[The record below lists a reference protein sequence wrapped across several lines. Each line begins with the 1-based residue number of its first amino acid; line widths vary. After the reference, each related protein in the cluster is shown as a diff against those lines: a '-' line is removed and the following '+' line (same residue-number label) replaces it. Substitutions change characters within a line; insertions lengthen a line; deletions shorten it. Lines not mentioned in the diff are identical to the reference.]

1 MTDWAAIQAGAYSST
16 TKKAKALSELIIN
29 SKLSRPELESV
40 SFIIQLEIMKR
51 KAHKE
56 SKKIIHLGEYKGQ
69 HQGQAQGP
77 EQAAPPEGQG
87 AESAAGAFL
96 GDQQQ
101 GQGPG
106 SAAAAPP
113 EGGQES

>member
-69 HQGQAQGP
+69 HQGQAQG
-77 EQAAPPEGQG
+77 AG
-87 AESAAGAFL
+87 SAAGAFL

-101 GQGPG
+101 GQAQGPEQAAPPEGQGPG
-106 SAAAAPP
+106 SAAAPGA
-113 EGGQES
+113 GGKE

>member
-1 MTDWAAIQAGAYSST
+1 MTDWAAIQAGAYSSA
-16 TKKAKALSELIIN
+16 TKKAKALSDMIVN
-29 SKLSRPELESV
+29 SRLTRPELESL

-51 KAHKE
+51 KERKE
-56 SKKIIHLGEYKGQ
+56 SKKIIHLGEYQGQQKGQ
-69 HQGQAQGP
+69 ARGP

-87 AESAAGAFL
+87 AGSAAGAFL

>member
-1 MTDWAAIQAGAYSST
+1 MTDWAAIQAGAYSNT
-16 TKKAKALSELIIN
+16 TKKARELSDMIIN
-29 SKLSRPELESV
+29 SRLSRPELESL

-56 SKKIIHLGEYKGQ
+56 SKKIIHLDKFKDQQ

-87 AESAAGAFL
+87 PGSAAGAFL

-101 GQGPG
+101 GQGAG
-106 SAAAAPP
+106 SAAPP